1 MCGLKKTWEKAPM
14 TKNHLH
20 VTCAIIERNGA
31 VLAAR
36 RGETMAMPL
45 KWEFPGGKIKSG
57 ETPEDCLRREIA
69 EELNVSIAV
78 HQSLAPVTHAY
89 PAFTITLYPFICSIA
104 AGDIKL
110 REHAAVAWLP
120 RNQLFTLDWA
130 EADLPVVD
138 AYCRLFLKT
147 AP

>member
-1 MCGLKKTWEKAPM
+1 M
-14 TKNHLH
+14 
-20 VTCAIIERNGA
+20 
-31 VLAAR
+31 LAAR
-36 RGETMAMPL
+36 RGESMAMPL

-104 AGDIKL
+104 AGDIKP
-110 REHAAVAWLP
+110 RGHAAVAWLP

-130 EADLPVVD
+130 EADLPVVLN
-138 AYCRLFLKT
+138 AASALNGRMAMPSMSLLLIIIEVKK
-147 AP
+147 

>member
-1 MCGLKKTWEKAPM
+1 M
-14 TKNHLH
+14 
-20 VTCAIIERNGA
+20 
-31 VLAAR
+31 
-36 RGETMAMPL
+36 
-45 KWEFPGGKIKSG
+45 
-57 ETPEDCLRREIA
+57 A
-69 EELNVSIAV
+69 EELNVSIVV

-110 REHAAVAWLP
+110 HEHAAVVWLP

-147 AP
+147 EP